1 MIAHLLS
8 PSGRLSRRAYAS
20 TLVLFFGL
28 VATVAL
34 LTGSA
39 FSAEDLGAAVD
50 KPWSTLGRG
59 LDASVL
65 SALPAA
71 VSAPLAL
78 VLFATAAWA
87 AFALTARR
95 LHDLGRSGWWTAFLA
110 VPGVGVVLMLACAI
124 LPGRPAH
131 APR

>member
-20 TLVLFFGL
+20 TLALFFGL
-28 VATVAL
+28 VVAVAL

-39 FSAEDLGAAVD
+39 FSAENLGAAID

-71 VSAPLAL
+71 LSVPLMV

-95 LHDLGRSGWWTAFLA
+95 LHDLGHSGWWSAFLA
-110 VPGVGVVLMLACAI
+110 VPGVGVILMLACAI